1 MSKQNLL
8 RSNKNDQTSNINGG
22 VFFRFLEFLLGI
34 ILSDFR
40 DANVD
45 VVDRNLTFAVK
56 LLWSD
61 QCLRNKKCH
70 SSCHLAKLGKS

>member
-8 RSNKNDQTSNINGG
+8 KSNKNDQTSNRNGG
-22 VFFRFLEFLLGI
+22 VFFRFLGFLRGI

>member
-22 VFFRFLEFLLGI
+22 VFFRVLEFLLGI

-56 LLWSD
+56 LLWLD
-61 QCLRNKKCH
+61 QCLQNKNCH
-70 SSCHLAKLGKS
+70 SSCHLVKMGKS

>member
-22 VFFRFLEFLLGI
+22 VFFRVLEFLLGI

-61 QCLRNKKCH
+61 QCLQNKKCH
-70 SSCHLAKLGKS
+70 SSCHLVKMGKS

>member
-61 QCLRNKKCH
+61 QCLQNKKCH
-70 SSCHLAKLGKS
+70 SSCHLAKMGKS

>member
-61 QCLRNKKCH
+61 QCLQNKKCH
-70 SSCHLAKLGKS
+70 SSCHLVKMGKS